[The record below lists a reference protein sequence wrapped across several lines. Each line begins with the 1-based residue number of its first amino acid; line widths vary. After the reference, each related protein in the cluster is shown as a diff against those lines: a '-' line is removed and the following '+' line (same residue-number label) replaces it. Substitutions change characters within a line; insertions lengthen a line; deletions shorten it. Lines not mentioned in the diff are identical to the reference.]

1 MIPDVFKKGGPVNV
15 RGRQVD
21 ISVESKNEYFGLED
35 VNHMGGHA
43 DDPVVTL
50 YNEELVKDLQS
61 RKGSW
66 LSSRAVLTTEELHF
80 DSALWNEFCL
90 YSLFPNENGG
100 MVSPDMAYVLYSIR
114 HNLPINIG
122 FLIRQ
127 QIADIGNSGLVT
139 CDFPSLITHFYAA
152 VGVDVYAGLESILS
166 PSPRLDRGWYN
177 VFAFERHEPEL
188 LLYGNQFNRRVR
200 RRIDDVAVEG
210 GHPALAVNDADIPW
224 RASVTN
230 YIDMR
235 VDGLGRG

>member
-15 RGRQVD
+15 RGRQVG

-50 YNEELVKDLQS
+50 YNEELVKDLQRS

-127 QIADIGNSGLVT
+127 QIADIGNSGLDLRVYYRHHRVWT
-139 CDFPSLITHFYAA
+139 GAGIMYLLSNDMSLNCCCMAINSTAEFD
-152 VGVDVYAGLESILS
+152 VGLTMWLLREDILHW
-166 PSPRLDRGWYN
+166 RLTMRTFHGVHRLQIILICEWIGW
-177 VFAFERHEPEL
+177 
-188 LLYGNQFNRRVR
+188 GGVR
-200 RRIDDVAVEG
+200 PKKDWINSKRE
-210 GHPALAVNDADIPW
+210 
-224 RASVTN
+224 
-230 YIDMR
+230 
-235 VDGLGRG
+235 